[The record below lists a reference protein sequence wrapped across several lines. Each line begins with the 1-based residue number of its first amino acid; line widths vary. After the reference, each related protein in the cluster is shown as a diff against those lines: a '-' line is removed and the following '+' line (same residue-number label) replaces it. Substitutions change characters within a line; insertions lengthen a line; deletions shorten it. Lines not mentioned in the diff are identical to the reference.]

1 MKTIYVKVSG
11 EKTEVK
17 LLKKFKVLDFNLA
30 IVDFPY
36 KYGSCKTVVEFS
48 TGMKIGFLRSHKN
61 YLNHEILYRHGQSG
75 TNPQGARTGRPGRRN
90 DQPIADGQ
98 REHPGYG
105 KLQPSLC

>member
-1 MKTIYVKVSG
+1 MKTINVKYLG

-36 KYGSCKTVVEFS
+36 IDGSHKTVVEFS

-61 YLNHEILYRHGQSG
+61 TIKDIVEKSSLYFMELINECGEEKIIKDINCHELI
-75 TNPQGARTGRPGRRN
+75 NN
-90 DQPIADGQ
+90 
-98 REHPGYG
+98 
-105 KLQPSLC
+105 

>member
-1 MKTIYVKVSG
+1 MKTINVKVSG

-61 YLNHEILYRHGQSG
+61 TIKDIVTKSSLYFIELI
-75 TNPQGARTGRPGRRN
+75 N
-90 DQPIADGQ
+90 
-98 REHPGYG
+98 EYG
-105 KLQPSLC
+105 KEKIINNINCHELIN

>member
-1 MKTIYVKVSG
+1 METINVKVLG

-17 LLKKFKVLDFNLA
+17 LFKKFQVSNFNLA

-61 YLNHEILYRHGQSG
+61 TIKDIVEKSSIYFMELINK
-75 TNPQGARTGRPGRRN
+75 
-90 DQPIADGQ
+90 
-98 REHPGYG
+98 YG
-105 KLQPSLC
+105 KEKIINNINCHELINN